1 MKAIATVIGG
11 TLQFDKPVE
20 LPDQTKVEVE
30 ITPVEDWR
38 ERLLT
43 GLAKLEELSKTMPI
57 GSGGRRYSRDEL
69 YDRG

>member
-20 LPDQTKVEVE
+20 LRDQTKVEVE